1 MIFELNDHL
10 LIEARAILYDR
21 DDIYWIIGGAGSGK
35 STISRILSERYSIP
49 IYDMDEYVFGH
60 YMARYNVDRHPA
72 SFAWFK
78 VSNPLDWVLSLS
90 WEQFDSLYKAANAEY
105 LSLLAE
111 DYGNEEIR
119 GPQIIDGGITHPSV
133 LARAVNP
140 SQVIC
145 LAAPQDIA
153 GEIWDSSDERLAMKR
168 QVIALDDG
176 SVKWAKFLEFD
187 KLMTKTI
194 IGESRQVN
202 IEILYRETNTTAQ
215 VYASQAAENLGIA
228 L

>member
-1 MIFELNDHL
+1 MTYELNNHL

-35 STISRILSERYSIP
+35 STISRKLSERNNLP

-72 SFAWFK
+72 SIAWF
-78 VSNPLDWVLSLS
+78 SAPNPLDWVLSLS

-145 LAAPQDIA
+145 LAAPHDIA

-168 QVIALDDG
+168 QVMSLEDG
-176 SVKWAKFLEFD
+176 PVKWTKFLEFD

-194 IGESRQVN
+194 IEESRQVN
-202 IEILYRETNTTAQ
+202 IEILYRETNTTEQ
-215 VYASQAAENLGIA
+215 VYASQAAEKLGIA